1 MRMILTV
8 LALAAVTTSSHA
20 QDAPAPQTLAP
31 QTQAP
36 QAPAGYQLA
45 WADEFERDGAPDP
58 ALWRYDTH
66 ANRAGWYNN
75 ELQYY
80 AADRLENA
88 RVEDGRL
95 IIEARRESLDAPDSG
110 GQGFTS
116 VRMISRQAL
125 TYGLY
130 EIRARLPCARGAWPA
145 IWMLPQAAGAWPA
158 GGEIDIMEHVGHRLG
173 VVHGTVH
180 TGAYNHVAGTEK
192 GGEVAVPDA
201 CEAFHRYQLNW
212 TPEATVFSIDDR
224 PFYRFENDGRGEA
237 ATWPFDKPFALI
249 LNIAVGGDWGGAE
262 GVDQAAFPQRM
273 EVDYVRV
280 YQPTAD

>member
-1 MRMILTV
+1 MHTILTV

-20 QDAPAPQTLAP
+20 QDALVPQTSAPQT
-31 QTQAP
+31 
-36 QAPAGYQLA
+36 PAGYQLA
-45 WADEFERDGAPDP
+45 WADEFDRDGAPDP

-95 IIEARRESLDAPDSG
+95 IIEARREGLDAPDSG

-116 VRMISRQAL
+116 ARMISRQAL

-145 IWMLPQAAGAWPA
+145 IWMLPEANAPWPA
-158 GGEIDIMEHVGHRLG
+158 GGEIDIMEHVGHRPG

-201 CEAFHRYQLNW
+201 CEAFHLYRLDW
-212 TPEATVFSIDDR
+212 TPQATVFSIDDQ
-224 PFYRFENDGRGEA
+224 PFYRFENDGRGDA

-262 GVDQAAFPQRM
+262 GVDEAAFPQRM

-280 YQPTAD
+280 YRPTTD